1 MDDKGFPIRDLT
13 AKDFEHTVKRV
24 HQTLNFRLQS
34 HQDAK
39 DSQIHPAIKL
49 TPLTGGMAPSE
60 CIFVTAS
67 RYNEP
72 EKITI
77 PEKKHHQGPP
87 FSGWRC
93 ANTNNITEIGR
104 A

>member
-1 MDDKGFPIRDLT
+1 MEDRGLPIGDLT
-13 AKDFEHTVKRV
+13 AKDLERMLKRV
-24 HQTLNFRLQS
+24 HQTLYFGLQS

-49 TPLTGGMAPSE
+49 TPPTGVMAPSQ

-77 PEKKHHQGPP
+77 PEKKHHQV
-87 FSGWRC
+87 RLQRL
-93 ANTNNITEIGR
+93 ALR
-104 A
+104 